1 MSTVLNTNMFS
12 IYAQRQTG
20 VSQRASEVSMERLSS
35 GERINSAKDDATG
48 RAYAQ
53 HHTTQIN
60 GYTQSLQNTNNA
72 ASMVQVADSAMSS
85 VTEVL
90 QRMRELTLYSVS
102 GAISNVDRNHLQSEF
117 SALQD
122 TIVGLVQDAQFDGIP
137 LLNRPEGQIN
147 QNISFQLGG
156 EFSSLVSKREFVGD
170 SFDTEIR
177 GYYEGGSFTG
187 MTGESEIELSSTD
200 AMFLDVDGVG
210 SGAIVIPAA
219 TRTADEWA
227 AEFQSTI
234 NADANLSSAIPPK
247 SVQVTFDVSSQRFVF
262 VSDDPEAEDP
272 KVKMSA
278 DIGAFRIRDSESGE
292 SGWQKM
298 VSLEGVNEE
307 DRRITV
313 DVDNQSMKTAILPA
327 ASTLVPVEKMYSE
340 MMRQIPGLQIT
351 IHSDES
357 TQYLVLSSVNED
369 VGTISVKGAIDAL
382 GIHVHE
388 TSQVSMNH
396 YDMDDPE
403 NALGA
408 LLLDNQ
414 SIATQ
419 VTAEGMLAKIDSAI
433 NFVDEGRAHFAA
445 VENQLQS
452 TAEGM
457 ELSRMSS
464 SEARSSLQDADFA
477 LESAELARAQIKQQ
491 VATAMMAQANQ
502 VPQQMLQMFA

>member
-1 MSTVLNTNMFS
+1 MSAVINTNMFS

-48 RAYAQ
+48 RAFVQ

-72 ASMVQVADSAMSS
+72 ASMVQVADSAMDS

-102 GAISNVDRNHLQSEF
+102 GAISNVDRGYLQNEF
-117 SALQD
+117 ESLQD
-122 TIVGLVQDAQFDGIP
+122 EITRLVQDTQFDGIP
-137 LLNRPEGQIN
+137 LLNRPEEQVN

-156 EFSSLVSKREFVGD
+156 EFSSLVNLN
-170 SFDTEIR
+170 SFQGETFETTTR
-177 GYYEGGSFTG
+177 GYYSGSPVTLDEDGQITVPDGGNLLVIEVDGVSSSVLNLTPATKTPDEWATELETAINADSQFGDEGVTVQFDSSSKQFVILSDSEGDGSTIEVTGSYLGGSLGIGAGMYDDTKGYAELITTEGIPAEQRTITVDIDHKPLVTVQLAETIKPVKVWMSDLEESVRGLDVSYDETAKKFTLSS
-187 MTGESEIELSSTD
+187 MTGEEGT
-200 AMFLDVDGVG
+200 VGVWG
-210 SGAIVIPAA
+210 
-219 TRTADEWA
+219 
-227 AEFQSTI
+227 
-234 NADANLSSAIPPK
+234 
-247 SVQVTFDVSSQRFVF
+247 
-262 VSDDPEAEDP
+262 
-272 KVKMSA
+272 
-278 DIGAFRIRDSESGE
+278 
-292 SGWQKM
+292 
-298 VSLEGVNEE
+298 GV
-307 DRRITV
+307 
-313 DVDNQSMKTAILPA
+313 APFG
-327 ASTLVPVEKMYSE
+327 LV
-340 MMRQIPGLQIT
+340 
-351 IHSDES
+351 
-357 TQYLVLSSVNED
+357 
-369 VGTISVKGAIDAL
+369 
-382 GIHVHE
+382 VHD

-433 NFVDEGRAHFAA
+433 SFVDEGRAHFAA

-457 ELSRMSS
+457 ELNRISS